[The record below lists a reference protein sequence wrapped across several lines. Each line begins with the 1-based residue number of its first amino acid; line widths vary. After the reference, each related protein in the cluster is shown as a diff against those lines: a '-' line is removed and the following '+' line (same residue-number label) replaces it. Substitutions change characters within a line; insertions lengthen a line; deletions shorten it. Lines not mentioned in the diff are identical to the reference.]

1 MKKKE
6 LVIFSSRLFTIN
18 NFLDDLIDSLK
29 EQNKITIIS
38 QIDELSSKNH
48 KINYINLNFDRK
60 INLLNDLIDVF
71 RFFFYLQKINPDLII
86 TLTPKISFL
95 VSLAN
100 IFRRKKR
107 IHFFT
112 GQIWYNYK
120 NIKKIIFKNFDK
132 FILSNSSFA
141 FVDSESQKKYLIN
154 NGFKKNKLVLIN
166 NGSICGVDTKKFISN
181 NNIKKSFKKKHHIKE
196 ESIILL
202 YCGRISKDKGF
213 FDLINLNQKLLS
225 DKINSYLVL
234 AGNDEEFIIKNLYK
248 NKNNNFK
255 NLIYL
260 DYVKEI
266 NKILPIADIFIILSK
281 REGFGMSVIEA
292 SSCKVPIIASNI
304 VGLRDSVVN
313 NHTGILIEDYKNTN
327 DYNKILDIL
336 KNSKIRKKFGNNGRN
351 YVKNLFEKKNV
362 VNFLHKE
369 ISKSIK

>member
-6 LVIFSSRLFTIN
+6 LVIFSSRLFAIN

-29 EQNKITIIS
+29 EQNKITIIT

-86 TLTPKISFL
+86 TITPKISFL

-225 DKINSYLVL
+225 DKINSYLVV
-234 AGNDEEFIIKNLYK
+234 AGSDEEFIIKNLYK

-351 YVKNLFEKKNV
+351 FVKNLFEKKNV

>member
-6 LVIFSSRLFTIN
+6 LVIFSSRLFAIN

-29 EQNKITIIS
+29 EQNKITIIT

-86 TLTPKISFL
+86 TITPKISFL

-351 YVKNLFEKKNV
+351 FVKNLFEKKNV

>member
-1 MKKKE
+1 MKKNE
-6 LVIFSSRLFTIN
+6 LVIFSSRLFAIN

-71 RFFFYLQKINPDLII
+71 RFFFYIQKINPDLVI
-86 TLTPKISFL
+86 TITPKISFL

-100 IFRRKKR
+100 IFCRKKR

-132 FILSNSSFA
+132 FILNSSSFA

-181 NNIKKSFKKKHHIKE
+181 INIKNSFKKKYHIKE

-202 YCGRISKDKGF
+202 YCGRITKDKGF

-225 DKINSYLVL
+225 DKINSYLVV
-234 AGNDEEFIIKNLYK
+234 AGSDEEFIIKNLYK
-248 NKNNNFK
+248 NNKNNFK
-255 NLIYL
+255 NFIYL

-327 DYNKILDIL
+327 DYSKILDIL
-336 KNSKIRKKFGNNGRN
+336 KNSKIRKKFGNNGRIF
-351 YVKNLFEKKNV
+351 VKNLFEKKNV

>member
-225 DKINSYLVL
+225 DKINSYLVV
-234 AGNDEEFIIKNLYK
+234 AGSDEEFIIKNLYK

-260 DYVKEI
+260 DYVIEI

>member
-6 LVIFSSRLFTIN
+6 LVIFSSRLFAIN

-60 INLLNDLIDVF
+60 INLFNDLIDVF
-71 RFFFYLQKINPDLII
+71 RFFFYLQKINPDLVI
-86 TLTPKISFL
+86 TITPKISFL
-95 VSLAN
+95 VSLSN
-100 IFRRKKR
+100 IFCRKKR

-112 GQIWYNYK
+112 GQIWYNYN

-132 FILSNSSFA
+132 FILSSSSFA

-181 NNIKKSFKKKHHIKE
+181 NNIKKSFKKKHNIKE

-225 DKINSYLVL
+225 DKINSYLVV
-234 AGNDEEFIIKNLYK
+234 AGSDEEFIIKNLYK
-248 NKNNNFK
+248 NNKNNFK

-260 DYVKEI
+260 DYVKDLS
-266 NKILPIADIFIILSK
+266 KILPIADIFIILSK

-313 NHTGILIEDYKNTN
+313 NHTGILIEDYKNNN

-351 YVKNLFEKKNV
+351 FVKNLFEKKNV